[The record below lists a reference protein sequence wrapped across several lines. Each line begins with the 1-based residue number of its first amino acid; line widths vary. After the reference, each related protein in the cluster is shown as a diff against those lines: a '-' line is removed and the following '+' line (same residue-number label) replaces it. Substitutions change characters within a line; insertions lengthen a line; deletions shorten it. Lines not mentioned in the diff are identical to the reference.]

1 MSTKMSIWLCADENG
16 REIHIYWELGERAA
30 PNFAPMYLEVESG
43 GKEVAIRL
51 PKEIA
56 QQLRD
61 MLTPEGSWE
70 VL

>member
-1 MSTKMSIWLCADENG
+1 MSTRVSIWYGSDEKG
-16 REIHIYWELGERAA
+16 REVHIYWELGERAV
-30 PNFAPMYLEVESG
+30 PNFAPIYLEVEAG

-56 QQLRD
+56 QQLRN
-61 MLTPEGSWE
+61 MLTPEGIWE